1 MIYTVTLNPALDYM
15 VWASDFAMGKTN
27 RTAREALH
35 FGGKG
40 INVCAVLGALGEPA
54 VAQGFVAGF
63 VGEAL
68 CSALDRAHIAHD
80 FVRLPHGETR
90 INIKLKT
97 GEETEINA
105 SGPDVPPAAIEALL
119 AKLDMLCAGDTL
131 VLAGSVPRSVPSD
144 IYEQMLLRIRGR
156 GIRVVVDAERALL
169 LPILTYRPFLIKPNL
184 RELCDMVGRELVSDQ
199 EIVQAAREL
208 QRAGAQNVLVSL
220 GGRGALLLDGQGE
233 VHRAGAVGG
242 AAVDTV
248 GAGDSMLAG
257 FLCGVKGGY
266 AHALRMGLA
275 AGGATACKAGLA
287 TGEEIARL
295 MQEVQALCT
304 DPL

>member
-1 MIYTVTLNPALDYM
+1 MIYTVTLNPALDYT
-15 VWASDFAMGKTN
+15 VWVSNFAMGKTN
-27 RTAREALH
+27 RTAREVLQ

-54 VAQGFVAGF
+54 VALGFAAGF

-68 CSALDRAHIAHD
+68 CNMLHSAHIMHD
-80 FVRLPHGETR
+80 FVRLSHGETR

-105 SGPDVPPAAIEALL
+105 SGSDVPPDAIEALL

-144 IYEQMLLRIRGR
+144 IYEQMLLRIRDR
-156 GIRVVVDAERALL
+156 DIHVVVDAERELL
-169 LPILTYRPFLIKPNL
+169 LPILPYRPFLIKPNL
-184 RELCDMVGRELVSDQ
+184 RELCDMVGRELVTDQ
-199 EIVQAAREL
+199 EIAGAAREL
-208 QRAGAQNVLVSL
+208 QRLGARNVLVSL
-220 GGRGALLLDGQGE
+220 GGQGALLLDEAGT

-242 AAVDTV
+242 AAVNTV

-257 FLCGVKGGY
+257 FLCGVKKGY
-266 AHALRMGLA
+266 VYALQMGLA
-275 AGGATACKAGLA
+275 AGGATASKIGLA

-295 MQEVQALCT
+295 MQEK
-304 DPL
+304 

>member
-1 MIYTVTLNPALDYM
+1 MIYTVTLNPALDYT
-15 VWASDFAMGKTN
+15 VWVADLAMGKTN
-27 RTAREALH
+27 RTARETLH

-40 INVCAVLGALGEPA
+40 INVCAVLGALGEPS
-54 VAQGFVAGF
+54 VALGFAAGF

-68 CSALDRAHIAHD
+68 CNMLHCAHITHD
-80 FVRLPHGETR
+80 FVRLSQGETR

-105 SGPDVPPAAIEALL
+105 SGPDVPPDAIEALL

-144 IYEQMLLRIRGR
+144 IYEQMLMRIRDR
-156 GIRVVVDAERALL
+156 DIRVVVDAERELL
-169 LPILTYRPFLIKPNL
+169 LPILPYRPFLIKPNL

-208 QRAGAQNVLVSL
+208 QRLGARNVLVSL
-220 GGRGALLLDGQGE
+220 GGQGALLLDEAGE

-248 GAGDSMLAG
+248 GAGDSMIAG
-257 FLCGVKGGY
+257 FLCGAKKGY
-266 AHALRMGLA
+266 ACALQMGLA
-275 AGGATACKAGLA
+275 AGGATASKIGLA

-295 MQEVQALCT
+295 MQEK
-304 DPL
+304 